1 MDILLSVKNRD
12 QFTKLFDFEE
22 IRKRKFHNNE
32 YGNVCIATNMID
44 RIEYVIRIQSADDMD
59 KKALLE
65 E

>member
-12 QFTKLFDFEE
+12 QFTQLFDFEE
-22 IRKRKFHNNE
+22 IKKRKFNT
-32 YGNVCIATNMID
+32 YAFGIVCIATNMID

>member
-12 QFTKLFDFEE
+12 QFTQLFDFEE

-44 RIEYVIRIQSADDMD
+44 RIEYVIRIQ
-59 KKALLE
+59 
-65 E
+65 